1 MTVKSN
7 LKVEI
12 VAENPFPASNSDK
25 QMETT
30 NESPSTPV
38 SVVKV
43 WQQEDLLEGLDI
55 PENLKKA
62 IQSSLDR
69 IWLTANRLASSEVAK
84 LEQQVADLQEELA
97 EAHKKNAE
105 VRKELSDILALIKP

>member
-1 MTVKSN
+1 MTAKSN

-12 VAENPFPASNSDK
+12 VAAPSLPASNSDK
-25 QMETT
+25 QMETA
-30 NESPSTPV
+30 NKAPSSPA

-62 IQSSLDR
+62 IQSSLDQ
-69 IWLTANRLASSEVAK
+69 IWLTANRLASSEISK
-84 LEQQVADLQEELA
+84 LEQQVSDLQKELA

>member
-1 MTVKSN
+1 MTANN

-12 VAENPFPASNSDK
+12 VAEPPLPASNSDK
-25 QMETT
+25 QMETA
-30 NESPSTPV
+30 NKAPSA

-62 IQSSLDR
+62 IQSSLDQ
-69 IWLTANRLASSEVAK
+69 IWLTANRLASAEISK
-84 LEQQVADLQEELA
+84 LEQQVSDLQKELA
-97 EAHKKNAE
+97 EAHKKNTE
-105 VRKELSDILALIKP
+105 VRKELSDILILIKH